1 MAPSPSAASGSGSG
15 SGGNDDDAAKS
26 RHRGFRFGRK
36 RLGRRAV
43 AAERGA
49 RERVA
54 VGRGG
59 RERAAAAREA
69 AGGVRRPPGRRGGGT
84 AGAAGSGGTRSSRAR
99 VCYVGAADGR
109 ENLSSSREKIRTD
122 VAPRRSRST
131 LSSTQRRHRPAT
143 ASEPDA
149 PTRPRARPNR
159 RRRIRFGLRR
169 SSAHRSVGAQTR
181 PHARSLAAPPRRSRR
196 ADARISARYF
206 RADDDDDG
214 ADARN
219 RAAPERVA
227 RARRARPARGVD
239 ARADRVVPRSR
250 RAVVR
255 SMPRVEAAVVL
266 REEGRVLRTVGVALR
281 REIVARVDVPV
292 VVRGHDQRPERAARK
307 QR

>member
-1 MAPSPSAASGSGSG
+1 MLRWSRRRTRESFIFPRKNSNGCRATSLAFHVVINATASSA
-15 SGGNDDDAAKS
+15 
-26 RHRGFRFGRK
+26 
-36 RLGRRAV
+36 
-43 AAERGA
+43 
-49 RERVA
+49 
-54 VGRGG
+54 
-59 RERAAAAREA
+59 
-69 AGGVRRPPGRRGGGT
+69 
-84 AGAAGSGGTRSSRAR
+84 
-99 VCYVGAADGR
+99 
-109 ENLSSSREKIRTD
+109 
-122 VAPRRSRST
+122 
-131 LSSTQRRHRPAT
+131 AT

-169 SSAHRSVGAQTR
+169 SSAHRSSARRRVRTR
-181 PHARSLAAPPRRSRR
+181 VSSQLAPPSRR

-292 VVRGHDQRPERAARK
+292 VVRGHDQRPECAARK